1 MKARTAS
8 LFLAVFLAWPLPGQ
22 SENVLR
28 WASAISGLTFD
39 PHAFNHYPTRAQNLQ
54 VYEPLV
60 DFDSDYT
67 IKPSLAVVWRL
78 VDSTIWEF
86 ELRQGSASTTVRH

>member
-8 LFLAVFLAWPLPGQ
+8 LVLAVLLAWPLPGQ

-39 PHAFNHYPTRAQNLQ
+39 PHAF
-54 VYEPLV
+54 
-60 DFDSDYT
+60 
-67 IKPSLAVVWRL
+67 
-78 VDSTIWEF
+78 
-86 ELRQGSASTTVRH
+86 